1 MTQTKHALIFA
12 HYHQAGKVRRDTV
25 NALRHFSQFFD
36 RVIFVSTKLD
46 EAEIGKICSLC
57 EIQVREN
64 VGFDFSSYREGIMRL
79 FADGEPCRV
88 SLFNSSVVML
98 QPQKLME
105 NYFHAYAG
113 RLPTPFFGL
122 TKSEE
127 VFPHLQGFLMTFEP
141 EVWSEG
147 CFIDWWKTLEPALN
161 RIDVV
166 QKYEIGLSI
175 FMQCQDIAI
184 SSAYQFSPRGIQTNP
199 SHGAGADLLEKYG
212 LVKIELYKKNPSG
225 VDLGFLIP
233 ILETENWELLEEG
246 LEN

>member
-1 MTQTKHALIFA
+1 MKIMTAMSALP
-12 HYHQAGKVRRDTV
+12 K
-25 NALRHFSQFFD
+25 
-36 RVIFVSTKLD
+36 
-46 EAEIGKICSLC
+46 
-57 EIQVREN
+57 
-64 VGFDFSSYREGIMRL
+64 SS
-79 FADGEPCRV
+79 
-88 SLFNSSVVML
+88 SSSSRSIL
-98 QPQKLME
+98 K
-105 NYFHAYAG
+105 
-113 RLPTPFFGL
+113 
-122 TKSEE
+122 
-127 VFPHLQGFLMTFEP
+127 
-141 EVWSEG
+141 
-147 CFIDWWKTLEPALN
+147 FIDWWKTLEPALN